1 MAPNLQMAQEAQDRS
16 LTRNEKRELAVL
28 TLVRHGQ
35 ASFLE
40 QNYDK
45 LSERGELQSRI
56 LGEYWLR
63 TGVVF
68 DQVYYGPACRH
79 LRTGEIVAEVY
90 RQSGAAWPQ
99 PVTLSELDEYPG
111 IEVVR
116 TFLPALT
123 ETHPDIRALEAEYR
137 QALQQQEVAFRIF
150 DKLFARITRMWVNE
164 ELDAPNLESWK
175 DFCARIDSGIA
186 QIRAASARNSRIAVF
201 TSAGVI
207 AATVRQALDLAPQK
221 TLELSWTS
229 RNASYTEIIFKPDRF
244 SLASFNNHPHLENK
258 TLLTYR

>member
-1 MAPNLQMAQEAQDRS
+1 MAL
-16 LTRNEKRELAVL
+16 L

-35 ASFLE
+35 ASFLQ

-63 TGVVF
+63 TGTMF
-68 DQVYYGPACRH
+68 DQIYYGPACRH

-90 RQSGAAWPQ
+90 RQADAAWPQ
-99 PVTLSELDEYPG
+99 PETLAELDEYPG

-116 TFLPALT
+116 TFLPGLM
-123 ETHPDIRALEAEYR
+123 ETHEDIRALEAEFR
-137 QALQQQEVAFRIF
+137 QAGEQDVAFRLF

-164 ELDAPNLESWK
+164 ELDSPDVEPWK
-175 DFCARIDSGIA
+175 DFCARIERGISI
-186 QIRAASARNSRIAVF
+186 IRNAAGKNGRIAVF
-201 TSAGVI
+201 TSGGVI
-207 AATVRQALDLAPQK
+207 AATVRMALDLAPEK

-229 RNASYTEIIFKPDRF
+229 RNASYTELLFSPERF
-244 SLASFNNHPHLENK
+244 SLASFNNHPHLENQD
-258 TLLTYR
+258 LLTYR

>member
-1 MAPNLQMAQEAQDRS
+1 MAL
-16 LTRNEKRELAVL
+16 L

-35 ASFLE
+35 ASFL
-40 QNYDK
+40 QHNYDK
-45 LSERGELQSRI
+45 LSELGEKQARI

-63 TGVVF
+63 TGARF

-90 RQSGAAWPQ
+90 RQAGASWPQ
-99 PVTLSELDEYPG
+99 PVTLPELDEYAG

-116 TFLPALT
+116 TFLPGLM
-123 ETHPDIRALEAEYR
+123 ETHEDIRAMEAEFR
-137 QALQQQEVAFRIF
+137 QAGEQDVAFRLF

-164 ELDAPNLESWK
+164 ELDSPDVEPWK
-175 DFCARIDSGIA
+175 EFCARVDRGIG
-186 QIRAASARNSRIAVF
+186 QIREAAGKNARIVVF
-201 TSAGVI
+201 TSGGVI
-207 AATVRQALDLAPQK
+207 AATVRSALDLSPQR

-229 RNASYTEIIFKPDRF
+229 RNAGYTELLFSPERF
-244 SLASFNNHPHLENK
+244 SLSSFNNHPHLEDE

>member
-1 MAPNLQMAQEAQDRS
+1 MPL
-16 LTRNEKRELAVL
+16 L

-35 ASFLE
+35 ASFLQ

-79 LRTGEIVAEVY
+79 LRTGEIVADVY

-99 PVTLSELDEYPG
+99 PVTLPELDEYPG

-137 QALQQQEVAFRIF
+137 QALQQEIAFRLF

-164 ELDAPNLESWK
+164 ELDSPNLESWK
-175 DFCARIDSGIA
+175 DFCARIDRGIA
-186 QIRAASARNSRIAVF
+186 QIRAASAKNSRIAVF

-207 AATVRQALDLAPQK
+207 AATVRLALDLAAQK

-229 RNASYTEIIFKPDRF
+229 RNASYTEIIFKPDRS
-244 SLASFNNHPHLENK
+244 SLASFNNHPHLE
-258 TLLTYR
+258 TQALLTYR